1 MSCSTISSLRTWQ
14 SASEQSQTPIFSF
27 PDPVCRTFEAITANS
42 SDELSSQPTLWPQMN
57 SFDVPSTQ
65 EPVIPAIDESELEDL
80 RWTTGVPCHMIDVFR
95 ANPFTAM
102 DQPHITNTTPPSL
115 DNSTH
120 PDNAECKVADLRH
133 SRSAGKHMLSPD
145 AIEQKRKART
155 KRARIQSSSVV
166 PFPATGPQE
175 MFAYEFRLDI
185 PYQDTGLSRVEGYR
199 GCRDLHRPYP
209 LSRDMDGHEHM
220 LAPRPVV
227 AYRSEGVSMRLPVDT
242 VGVSLSLLPPSFPY
256 SCPHTASVSKNKV
269 RGFHTTLSS
278 HLPFSTPFGCNVI
291 MP

>member
-1 MSCSTISSLRTWQ
+1 
-14 SASEQSQTPIFSF
+14 
-27 PDPVCRTFEAITANS
+27 
-42 SDELSSQPTLWPQMN
+42 MN

-102 DQPHITNTTPPSL
+102 DQPHITGTTPPSL

-133 SRSAGKHMLSPD
+133 SRPAGKHMLSPD

-185 PYQDTGLSRVEGYR
+185 PNQDTGFTRVEGYR
-199 GCRDLHRPYP
+199 RCRDLHRPYP
-209 LSRDMDGHEHM
+209 LSRDMDGHEHL

-227 AYRSEGVSMRLPVDT
+227 AYRSEGVSLPLPVDT
-242 VGVSLSLLPPSFPY
+242 VDVGLSLLPPRFPY
-256 SCPHTASVSKNKV
+256 SCPHSALVSKDKV
-269 RGFHTTLSS
+269 REYHATFSS
-278 HLPFSTPFGCNVI
+278 LPPFSAPFGCNVI
-291 MP
+291 VP